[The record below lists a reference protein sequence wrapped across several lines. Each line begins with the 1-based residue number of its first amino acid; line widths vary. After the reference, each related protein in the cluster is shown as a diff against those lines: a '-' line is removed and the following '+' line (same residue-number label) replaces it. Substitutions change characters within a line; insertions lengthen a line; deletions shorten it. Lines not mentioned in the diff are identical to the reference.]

1 MRCSASVKTG
11 RLGAFILVAAFCSAY
26 AAESSEQ
33 IPLRIGKHLFEVEV
47 ATTPQQRERGLMQRT
62 SLPANG
68 GMLFV
73 FEQPGRHC
81 FWMRNTPLP
90 LSIAFADTSG
100 RIINLA
106 DMQPLTD
113 TFHCASADARYALEV
128 SQGGFQR
135 RSIVPGNQI
144 AGLPQ

>member
-1 MRCSASVKTG
+1 M
-11 RLGAFILVAAFCSAY
+11 
-26 AAESSEQ
+26 
-33 IPLRIGKHLFEVEV
+33 LFEVEV
-47 ATTPQQRERGLMQRT
+47 AATPQQRERGLMQRDA
-62 SLPANG
+62 LPANG

-73 FEQPGRHC
+73 FEQAGRHC

-128 SQGGFQR
+128 AQGGFQR
-135 RSIVPGNQI
+135 RGIVPGNQI
-144 AGLPQ
+144 TGLPQ